1 MRYAFDDALQECKC
15 EADINNA
22 LLNCLRELNQTINM
36 LSGSR
41 ISPTHALIE
50 LAEQEGELTQRE
62 LTEQLGIQPGAT
74 SDMLA
79 RLEDEG
85 YIARTPSQTDRR
97 TTDVLLTERGNRMA
111 QEAMCQR
118 TLRQAEM
125 FSCLSEDERTI
136 LQSLLE
142 KLNADWQ
149 RRYPRQSARGHESR
163 RI

>member
-1 MRYAFDDALQECKC
+1 MKYAFDGALQEYKC
-15 EADINNA
+15 GADANNA
-22 LLNCLRELNQTINM
+22 LLKCLRDLNQTINT
-36 LSGSR
+36 LSGNR

-62 LTEQLGIQPGAT
+62 LTERLGIQPGAT

-79 RLEDEG
+79 RLEGEG

-118 TLRQAEM
+118 ALRQAEM
-125 FSCLSEDERTI
+125 FSCLSEDERTS
-136 LQSLLE
+136 LQELLE

-149 RRYPRQSARGHESR
+149 RRYPKQSARSHESR